1 MFSDGVL
8 VLFEF
13 QIWIKCKYSIWI
25 FYHNVVPKLGIHTIS
40 FSNNKNIN
48 NNIILYSTVIL
59 LFFIYYYFSEE
70 EEEEE
75 GDVSSTT
82 TTVVFVVVVMNLF
95 MTPSSN
101 YQREHSI
108 KTINRKYNRSVL
120 SPVNVSVTKL
130 LTWFGVG
137 NTIFTTVV

>member
-1 MFSDGVL
+1 MVCWFYL
-8 VLFEF
+8 NFKFE
-13 QIWIKCKYSIWI
+13 
-25 FYHNVVPKLGIHTIS
+25 
-40 FSNNKNIN
+40 SNANIA
-48 NNIILYSTVIL
+48 SE
-59 LFFIYYYFSEE
+59 FFIITLYPNLEYTQSVSAITKILIIIIIIIIFYYYFSEE

-130 LTWFGVG
+130 LT
-137 NTIFTTVV
+137 